1 MKYGEMMMTYDFSP
15 SVLEMSRDRIFRAV
29 PKTGDERYLML
40 RTSCGLAAFTAIGV
54 ILIKR
59 RYIKND

>member
-40 RTSCGLAAFTAIGV
+40 RTSCGLAAFAAIGV